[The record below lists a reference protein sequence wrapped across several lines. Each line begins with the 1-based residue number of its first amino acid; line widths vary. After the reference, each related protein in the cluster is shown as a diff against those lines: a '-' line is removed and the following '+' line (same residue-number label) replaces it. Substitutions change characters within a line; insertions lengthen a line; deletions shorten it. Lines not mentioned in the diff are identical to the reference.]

1 VRTWKVRSTP
11 DERSREESTTDERS
25 REESTTD
32 ERSREEST
40 TDESVAPTSRVTI
53 EVTVQWYGR
62 GRRIQISRIA
72 QTPAS

>member
-1 VRTWKVRSTP
+1 VRSTP
-11 DERSREESTTDERS
+11 DERSREESTT
-25 REESTTD
+25 
-32 ERSREEST
+32 
-40 TDESVAPTSRVTI
+40 TDESVAPTSRTI